1 MCTEANT
8 SMETGQKLLSLKHKL
23 INSGRTESGFQTR
36 VKNQTG
42 SEWRVELDLEWTE
55 AMRIQAR

>member
-42 SEWRVELDLEWTE
+42 SEWRVELETPRRWNMT
-55 AMRIQAR
+55 